1 MILYGTLIVGVRP
14 PVLPLIGAVALAGLM
29 GLKTGYRWE
38 DLQEGMFE
46 ALGRIQIAIAILAL
60 VGMIIAAWLAS
71 GTIPAIIYW
80 GLKLIAPE
88 HFLLSAMVLCSVAS
102 IATGTSFGTMGTIGV
117 ALLGVGQALGYP
129 PAMTVGA
136 IVSGAYIGDK
146 MSPVSDS
153 TNITAS
159 VCEVP
164 LFDHILSMLWTTVPA
179 FVAAGIV
186 YAVLG
191 FSFAQEQTASLESLN
206 AILSGLE
213 ANFSLDFVAFI
224 PPILM
229 IVLAY
234 KRFPVLP
241 VMAVCLLSAV
251 AIAVY
256 EGVAFNELAKM
267 MTSGYVSKTGIK
279 QLDPLLSRGG
289 LLSIMPTVLL
299 LCSGMAFGGI
309 LERSRVLEVLL
320 DAVLKGARSVVR
332 LVASVLA
339 AAYIINFGTGSQM
352 LAGIGPGLPRFVQEG
367 RHQPVGAVAYLRG
380 RGDYRL
386 PAGSVE
392 RPRVL
397 HRGSAWRQCVRLR
410 AVCVFELVRPHFFHP
425 VRPDRLRHLAFERH
439 AGSWPQKS
447 LERTACLPSRMW
459 FSLCWTRSSSIIW
472 DATATRK

>member
-1 MILYGTLIVGVRP
+1 METKGNKPSLGWAILSLVLPVAMILYGTLVVGVRP

-38 DLQEGMFE
+38 ELQEGMFE

-186 YAVLG
+186 YTVLG

-213 ANFSLDFVAFI
+213 GHFSLDFVAFI

-229 IVLAY
+229 IALAY

-241 VMAVCLLSAV
+241 VMVACLLSAV

-256 EGVAFNELAKM
+256 EGVAFNDLAKM

-299 LCSGMAFGGI
+299 LCSG
-309 LERSRVLEVLL
+309 
-320 DAVLKGARSVVR
+320 
-332 LVASVLA
+332 LA
-339 AAYIINFGTGSQM
+339 AAYIINLGTGSQM
-352 LAGIGPGLPRFVQEG
+352 LAVIVPGRAFLDSFKKADISPLVLSRTCEDAGTIGCPLVPWSVHAFYIAGVLGVSAFDFAPYAFLNWFVPIFSILCALTGFGIWRLNGT
-367 RHQPVGAVAYLRG
+367 PVH
-380 RGDYRL
+380 
-386 PAGSVE
+386 GS
-392 RPRVL
+392 
-397 HRGSAWRQCVRLR
+397 
-410 AVCVFELVRPHFFHP
+410 
-425 VRPDRLRHLAFERH
+425 
-439 AGSWPQKS
+439 
-447 LERTACLPSRMW
+447 
-459 FSLCWTRSSSIIW
+459 
-472 DATATRK
+472 RKA

>member
-1 MILYGTLIVGVRP
+1 METKGNKPSLGWAILSLVLPVAMILYGTLVVGVRP

-38 DLQEGMFE
+38 ELQEGMFE

-186 YAVLG
+186 YTVRG

-213 ANFSLDFVAFI
+213 GHFSLDFVAFI

-229 IVLAY
+229 IALAY

-241 VMAVCLLSAV
+241 VMVACLLSAV

-256 EGVAFNELAKM
+256 EGVAFNDLAKM

-299 LCSGMAFGGI
+299 LCSGMAFSGQALFDGTPI
-309 LERSRVLEVLL
+309 PGALIDVARLDPAIKPNVAQPEDPNAPPQDDKAQPKAKKQDKQPTPQPISAFGATQQVKADSQGVFTFVCPLPGWWAFSTSMAGDPLQDPEGKQKPLEIKTIFWVYMN
-320 DAVLKGARSVVR
+320 DCPK
-332 LVASVLA
+332 
-339 AAYIINFGTGSQM
+339 
-352 LAGIGPGLPRFVQEG
+352 
-367 RHQPVGAVAYLRG
+367 
-380 RGDYRL
+380 
-386 PAGSVE
+386 
-392 RPRVL
+392 
-397 HRGSAWRQCVRLR
+397 
-410 AVCVFELVRPHFFHP
+410 
-425 VRPDRLRHLAFERH
+425 
-439 AGSWPQKS
+439 
-447 LERTACLPSRMW
+447 TAPS
-459 FSLCWTRSSSIIW
+459 
-472 DATATRK
+472 KK

>member
-1 MILYGTLIVGVRP
+1 METKGNKPSLGWAILSLVLPVAMILYGTLVVGVRP

-38 DLQEGMFE
+38 ELQEGMFE

-186 YAVLG
+186 YTVLG

-213 ANFSLDFVAFI
+213 GHFSLDFVAFI

-229 IVLAY
+229 IILAY

-241 VMAVCLLSAV
+241 VMVACLLSAV

-256 EGVAFNELAKM
+256 EGVAFNDLAKM

-320 DAVLKGARSVVR
+320 DAVLKGARSAVR

-339 AAYIINFGTGSQM
+339 AAYIINLGTGSQM
-352 LAGIGPGLPRFVQEG
+352 LAVIVPGRAFLDSFKKADISPLVLSRTCE
-367 RHQPVGAVAYLRG
+367 
-380 RGDYRL
+380 D
-386 PAGSVE
+386 AGE

-397 HRGSAWRQCVRLR
+397 HRGRARRQRVRFR
-410 AVCVFELVRPHFFHP
+410 AVCIPELVRPHFLHP

-439 AGSWPQKS
+439 AGSRLQKS
-447 LERTACLPSRMW
+447 LERTTCLRSRM
-459 FSLCWTRSSSIIW
+459 
-472 DATATRK
+472 

>member
-1 MILYGTLIVGVRP
+1 METKGNKPSLGWAILSLVLPVAMILYGTLVVGVRP

-38 DLQEGMFE
+38 ELQEGMFE

-88 HFLLSAMVLCSVAS
+88 HFLLSAMVLCLVAS

-186 YAVLG
+186 YTVLG

-213 ANFSLDFVAFI
+213 GHFSLDFVAFI

-229 IVLAY
+229 IALAY

-241 VMAVCLLSAV
+241 VMVACLLSAV

-256 EGVAFNELAKM
+256 EGVAFNDLAKM

-320 DAVLKGARSVVR
+320 DAVLKGARSAVR

-339 AAYIINFGTGSQM
+339 AAYIINLGTGSQM
-352 LAGIGPGLPRFVQEG
+352 LAVIVPGRAFLDSFKKADISPLVLSRTCEDAGTIGCPLVPWSVHAFYIAGVLGVSAFDFAPYAFLNWFVPIFSILCALTGFGIWRLNGT
-367 RHQPVGAVAYLRG
+367 PVH
-380 RGDYRL
+380 
-386 PAGSVE
+386 GS
-392 RPRVL
+392 
-397 HRGSAWRQCVRLR
+397 
-410 AVCVFELVRPHFFHP
+410 
-425 VRPDRLRHLAFERH
+425 
-439 AGSWPQKS
+439 
-447 LERTACLPSRMW
+447 
-459 FSLCWTRSSSIIW
+459 
-472 DATATRK
+472 RKA